1 MNSKKDV
8 EVLKKKIN
16 DLEYKLKKAITEKNF
31 E

>member
-1 MNSKKDV
+1 MNSKKDF

-16 DLEYKLKKAITEKNF
+16 YLENNLKKAITEKNF

>member
-16 DLEYKLKKAITEKNF
+16 DLENKLKKAISEKNF

>member
-16 DLEYKLKKAITEKNF
+16 DLENKLKKAITEKNF